1 MSIFLPSS
9 EYIFGTVV
17 KYIVVNNC
25 PPFASLAFGIFS
37 CLVFVVIVM
46 RGIVSSRVL
55 RCVGSSPVS
64 VCIVA
69 RCGISSGIV
78 IGANW
83 GSDKYNNL
91 G

>member
-1 MSIFLPSS
+1 MV
-9 EYIFGTVV
+9 EYIVSIYLT
-17 KYIVVNNC
+17 
-25 PPFASLAFGIFS
+25 AFCKPRFWYFS

-46 RGIVSSRVL
+46 YGIVSSRVL
-55 RCVGSSPVS
+55 WCVGSSPVS

-78 IGANW
+78 IGANC